1 MPYSKILVA
10 DDDALIR
17 LELSTALKDLGFE
30 VVASVS
36 TGTEALDYAKRN
48 RPDLCILDVH
58 MPGLDGI
65 AVAGEL
71 AGARI
76 CPVLLLT
83 AYSDMDIV
91 DRANRAGVMGFI
103 VKPYRTEELLPT
115 IRLTLSRYRE
125 MTALSN
131 ALEGLQ
137 TQVSTDRLLSQAQR
151 ILMLRENLT
160 EREALRRLHAQSTSM
175 GRDIQAVCEAIILTA
190 ELAHDLPNRR

>member
-1 MPYSKILVA
+1 MLESKILVA

-17 LELSTALKDLGFE
+17 MDLTAALQELGFG
-30 VVASVS
+30 VVANVS
-36 TGTEALDYAKRN
+36 TGTEALDYARRN
-48 RPDLCILDVH
+48 KPDLCILDIH
-58 MPGLDGI
+58 MPGMDGI
-65 AVAGEL
+65 AVSAAIAE
-71 AGARI
+71 ARI

-83 AYSDMDIV
+83 AYSDMDV
-91 DRANRAGVMGFI
+91 VERANRAGVMGFI
-103 VKPYRTEELLPT
+103 VKPYRSAELLPT

-137 TQVSTDRLLSQAQR
+137 NQVSTDRLLSQAQR

-175 GRDIQAVCEAIILTA
+175 GRNLQAVCEAVILTA
-190 ELAHDLPNRR
+190 ELAQDLPTRR